1 MNNKI
6 LPLFRIPL
14 NVNNLKDTRKLNL
27 NTNINLNHLSLNK
40 ILKLYLKAFSLYNNN
55 FITYLHKHNNL
66 DLILQIKKEAQRESL
81 NIKISN
87 YFYTLN
93 KLFLKIKINSLLFN
107 LNLFLPTQIL
117 NTYPNIKYINNINYI
132 SKNILNISQSFSSDS
147 TNSNY

>member
-66 DLILQIKKEAQRESL
+66 DLILQIKS
-81 NIKISN
+81 
-87 YFYTLN
+87 
-93 KLFLKIKINSLLFN
+93 
-107 LNLFLPTQIL
+107 
-117 NTYPNIKYINNINYI
+117 
-132 SKNILNISQSFSSDS
+132 
-147 TNSNY
+147 